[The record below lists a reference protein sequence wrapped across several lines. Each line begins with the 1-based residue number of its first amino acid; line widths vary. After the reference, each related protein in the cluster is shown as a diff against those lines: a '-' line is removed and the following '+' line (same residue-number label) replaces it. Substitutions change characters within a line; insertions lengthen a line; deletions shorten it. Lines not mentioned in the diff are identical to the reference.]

1 MVSARLSAA
10 ARELWT
16 STADLER
23 AVWRL
28 FLVFAFCVPWSIA
41 ASQVTLVLLAALA
54 ARHWWLVGMPSLR
67 TPLDL
72 PILAF
77 VATGVL
83 AAFVGLDVAQGLWGL
98 RTYLQ
103 VVLVHL
109 VVLHVRSEERMLA
122 LVRAWFAGMVL
133 TSLHTIWNVA
143 TPWPL
148 PEVFPG
154 GMTESG
160 QLLFG
165 LGFAASLVVARVG
178 GRLIPL
184 ALGLF
189 TVALLANLK
198 RGAWLGT
205 LAAISIVGLA
215 RSRRLI
221 VATFAVVA
229 LVVVAVGPVRDR
241 IGHSARDVLLPG
253 SRVDIWAAAV
263 DVTRRFPM
271 GIGRK
276 NGTILRDYPNIP
288 QRHKHA
294 HNNVLQVAMEN
305 GILGLAAFL
314 WWMIRFGRLSSG
326 SWRALPRTRRIARAI
341 AIAVFATFVG
351 FHVAGLFE
359 FNFGDTEVLQLLFLV
374 MGFGLVVADWA
385 AEARRGATPV
395 APESSER
402 RAVAS
407 V

>member
-1 MVSARLSAA
+1 MVSARLAAA
-10 ARELWT
+10 ARELW
-16 STADLER
+16 SSAADLER

-28 FLVFAFCVPWSIA
+28 LLVFAFCVPWSIA
-41 ASQVTLVLLAALA
+41 ASQVTLVLLAAA
-54 ARHWWLVGMPSLR
+54 SARHWWLSGMPSLR

-77 VATGVL
+77 VASGVV
-83 AAFVGLDVAQGLWGL
+83 AALCGLDAGQALWGL

-103 VVLVHL
+103 VVLLYV

-122 LVRAWFAGMVL
+122 IVRAWFAGMIL
-133 TSLHTIWNVA
+133 TALHTIWNAA

-160 QLLFG
+160 QLLFAIA
-165 LGFAASLVVARVG
+165 FAASLVVARVG
-178 GRLIPL
+178 GRLIPVVL
-184 ALGLF
+184 ALF
-189 TVALLANLK
+189 AVALLVNLK

-205 LAAISIVGLA
+205 LAAITIVGLS

-221 VATFAVVA
+221 AATFLVVA
-229 LVVVAVGPVRDR
+229 LVVVAVTPVRER
-241 IGHSARDVLLPG
+241 IGHSARDLLLPG
-253 SRVDIWAAAV
+253 SRIDIWAAAI
-263 DVTRRFPM
+263 DVSRRFPM

-294 HNNVLQVAMEN
+294 HNNVLQITMEN
-305 GILGLAAFL
+305 GVLGLAAFL
-314 WWMIRFGRLSSG
+314 WWMLRFGRLSYG
-326 SWRALPRTRRIARAI
+326 TWRALPRARRTARAV
-341 AIAVFATFVG
+341 AVAVFASFAG
-351 FHVAGLFE
+351 FHVAGLVE

-374 MGFGLVVADWA
+374 MGFGLVAADWA
-385 AEARRGATPV
+385 ATARPRDVPATPE
-395 APESSER
+395 PPGP